1 MSSCRATN
9 ANAKDALELVRAHRE
24 MLEEQVLNA
33 ELRLKRAVASGDEV
47 PDEAVGALTE
57 MLGAAASRVAEVR
70 FERVEVPR

>member
-1 MSSCRATN
+1 M
-9 ANAKDALELVRAHRE
+9 NAKDALELVRAHRE

-57 MLGAAASRVAEVR
+57 MLGAAASRVAGR
-70 FERVEVPR
+70 HWLR

>member
-1 MSSCRATN
+1 M
-9 ANAKDALELVRAHRE
+9 NAKDALELVRAHRE